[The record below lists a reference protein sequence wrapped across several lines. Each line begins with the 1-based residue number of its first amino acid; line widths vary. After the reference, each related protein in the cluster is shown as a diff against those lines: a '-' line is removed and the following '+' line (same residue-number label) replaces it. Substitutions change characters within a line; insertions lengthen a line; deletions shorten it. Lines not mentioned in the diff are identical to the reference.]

1 MRPAISKAWP
11 AAPASEGRGRI
22 VRSPSSCLRISRR
35 ARRASSRSRP
45 SSCSNRDR
53 IQPDDTVL
61 LTTRDDELIEGQRRI
76 EWMIDRLALM
86 YLIHTPEIPEDF
98 RDGAI
103 ATARR
108 RYMNSLHEL
117 SRGRRQEHRERG
129 PEGRNRNRRP
139 GDNRPVNLIT
149 TSTTACRAT
158 EGPTNGTESRPERSV
173 RGPYHFWYCM
183 LVGKV

>member
-1 MRPAISKAWP
+1 M
-11 AAPASEGRGRI
+11 
-22 VRSPSSCLRISRR
+22 RISRR

-53 IQPDDTVL
+53 IQPDDIVL

-98 RDGAI
+98 RDGAV

-108 RYMNSLHEL
+108 RNMNY
-117 SRGRRQEHRERG
+117 RE
-129 PEGRNRNRRP
+129 
-139 GDNRPVNLIT
+139 
-149 TSTTACRAT
+149 A
-158 EGPTNGTESRPERSV
+158 
-173 RGPYHFWYCM
+173 
-183 LVGKV
+183 VGKNIARESPKVETGTAGQETIDQ

>member
-53 IQPDDTVL
+53 IQPDDIVL

-108 RYMNSLHEL
+108 RYMNY
-117 SRGRRQEHRERG
+117 RE
-129 PEGRNRNRRP
+129 
-139 GDNRPVNLIT
+139 
-149 TSTTACRAT
+149 A
-158 EGPTNGTESRPERSV
+158 
-173 RGPYHFWYCM
+173 
-183 LVGKV
+183 VGKNIARESPKVETGTAGQETIDQ